1 MTRVIDRKEM
11 TAAFAEAAELAR
23 TGTSAER
30 AGRVQPVGTVTAL
43 RQRLG
48 LKLHDFAERYHIPI
62 ETLRGWE
69 RGTIEPDAVATA
81 LLRLIAADEWRAAP
95 VLHDVR
101 IAEDLEEVVDV
112 GVGQPS
118 QSHTLGRNVGKLES
132 VDHWFTGRPE
142 LRGRFT

>member
-81 LLRLIAADEWRAAP
+81 LLRLIAADPEGAAA
-95 VLHDVR
+95 VLSEAPAA
-101 IAEDLEEVVDV
+101 AE
-112 GVGQPS
+112 
-118 QSHTLGRNVGKLES
+118 
-132 VDHWFTGRPE
+132 
-142 LRGRFT
+142 